1 MKSTSSLNT
10 KILSADE
17 AGKVETWK
25 APTMDVSGGPVTVQQ
40 IERIQKQAYDEGFA
54 RGRSDGL
61 AASQGDIQQFKQ
73 VLQAMSDPLRDLD
86 QALEQELILLAKAIA
101 RQLLRRELKEEP
113 AHVVGVVR
121 EAIAALPAAARNVA
135 VHLNPEDGKLVR
147 DVLGAEEGERPW
159 RIVDDPVINRGDCNI
174 ITENSR
180 IDATLER
187 RLTAVLTASFDGERD
202 DRD

>member
-1 MKSTSSLNT
+1 
-10 KILSADE
+10 
-17 AGKVETWK
+17 
-25 APTMDVSGGPVTVQQ
+25 MDAAGGPVTVQQ

-61 AASQGDIQQFKQ
+61 AASQGDIQQFRQ

-187 RLTAVLTASFDGERD
+187 RLTAVLTASLGDEGE
-202 DRD
+202 

>member
-1 MKSTSSLNT
+1 
-10 KILSADE
+10 
-17 AGKVETWK
+17 
-25 APTMDVSGGPVTVQQ
+25 MDASGGPVTVQQ
-40 IERIQKQAYDEGFA
+40 IERIQKQAYEEGFA

-61 AASQGDIQQFKQ
+61 AAVQDDIQKFRQI
-73 VLQAMSDPLRDLD
+73 LQAMSDPLRDLD
-86 QALEQELILLAKAIA
+86 QELEQELVLLAKAIA

-121 EAIAALPAAARNVA
+121 EAIAALPAAARNVE

-159 RIVDDPVINRGDCNI
+159 RIVDDPVINRGDCKV
-174 ITENSR
+174 ITDKSR

-187 RLTAVLTASFDGERD
+187 RLTAILTASLGDEGG
-202 DRD
+202 

>member
-1 MKSTSSLNT
+1 MKSTSSLST
-10 KILSADE
+10 KVLSADE
-17 AGKVETWK
+17 AGKVETWE
-25 APTMDVSGGPVTVQQ
+25 APAMDAAGGPVTVQQ

-61 AASQGDIQQFKQ
+61 AASQGDIQQFRQ

-187 RLTAVLTASFDGERD
+187 RLTAVLTASLGDEGE
-202 DRD
+202 